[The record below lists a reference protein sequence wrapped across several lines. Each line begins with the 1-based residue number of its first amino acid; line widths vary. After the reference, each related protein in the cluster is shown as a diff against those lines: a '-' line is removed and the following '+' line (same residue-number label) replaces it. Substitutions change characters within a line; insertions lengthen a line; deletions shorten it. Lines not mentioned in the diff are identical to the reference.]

1 MINPITTAKIFATL
15 GNNSSLIPLGI
26 KDISNIAGMTTG
38 AYITGKQVEGKDRFI
53 DEIGTSIIWL
63 CGIPAFKWIIDKTV
77 YKLAKFNPNIDVRIL
92 ENKEIF
98 EKAKKH
104 AAPALKEGFERIEKN
119 QKMFK
124 GLAIAKFAVSTVLTL
139 DSYWGLTVFRHKH
152 TEKAVIKEI
161 EKEEALKKAN
171 IEVAEK
177 ESLNNK
183 SQNPSFGMN
192 MSVLNQFMF
201 DPVRNT
207 MVIDG
212 GITTERLAESR
223 NLQDFIG
230 YVIKEGGF
238 LTFMYFAGPAIQKYF
253 EKKAAKNNRPIDL
266 DIRILQ
272 DENFKKAFADKS
284 IEKHLKDFSVKGTDA
299 EIYESLF
306 EKGKNLV
313 VQMAKKAELIKTI
326 KNSDEID
333 SQHYIDIEDIKGN
346 KKKLGIKGDIE
357 NLYKEFRTSGKNA
370 DDFFKEIIKL
380 KRASV
385 VKNIGFSIGALGILV
400 PGIMVLARFLNKDNK
415 EFQVKKEI
423 HEKWKRE
430 NNII

>member
-1 MINPITTAKIFATL
+1 MLNPITTAKIFAIL

-26 KDISNIAGMTTG
+26 KDVSNIAGMTTG

-92 ENKEIF
+92 NDPKIF

-104 AAPALKEGFERIEKN
+104 AAPVLKEGFERIEKN
-119 QKMFK
+119 QKLFK
-124 GLAIAKFAVSTVLTL
+124 GLAVAKFIVSTVLTL
-139 DSYWGLTVFRHKH
+139 ASYWGLTVFRHKH

-161 EKEEALKKAN
+161 EKEESLKKAN
-171 IEVAEK
+171 LEK

-192 MSVLNQFMF
+192 MNILNQFMF
-201 DPVRNT
+201 DPVKNT

-238 LTFMYFAGPAIQKYF
+238 LTFMYFAGPAIQKYL
-253 EKKAAKNNRPIDL
+253 EKKAAANHKPIDL

-272 DENFKKAFADKS
+272 DESFKKAFVDKS

-299 EIYESLF
+299 EIYEALF

-313 VQMAKKAELIKTI
+313 VQMAKKADLIKTL
-326 KNSDEID
+326 KNTDEID
-333 SQHYIDIEDIKGN
+333 SQHYIDIENIKGN

-357 NLYKEFRTSGKNA
+357 NLYKEFTKSGKNI

-385 VKNIGFSIGALGILV
+385 IKNIGFSIGALGILV